1 MSSSVQSLQSWHQG
15 VRLSGRWPT
24 RFGLAVL
31 VICVAGFGI
40 WAGFAPLEGAVV
52 ASGSFVATG
61 QNKQIQHFEGG
72 ILRDS
77 LVAEGQ
83 IVEAGQTLMRLD
95 DTAPTAKLRRLLLK
109 RYRLLATC
117 ARLEAE
123 IDGKAEFAISKVLA
137 ERADDP
143 EVAAML
149 TRQRVELQA
158 KQAKLASEQEVLR
171 KEIKGLMQSISGFEA
186 RAKSARDRASLFQ
199 EELKDKSSLLDRQ
212 LTRKSDVLA
221 LQRAEAGLTGELGE
235 LIGRIADSR
244 EKIARAEQQIESLRS
259 AAIQRSITELREAET
274 ERDDVEEQI
283 HAAQDVVERLEVRAP
298 VRGAVV
304 KINQHTS
311 GGVIA
316 PGAVILELLPLNDE
330 LVIEARVRPDQI
342 THVHEGQAALVRLS
356 ALNQRSTPMI
366 EGSVVY
372 LSVDTVA
379 EAEPLS
385 NRQAQPADPSH
396 SFVVRVRLDT
406 ADMRAKT
413 YDFRPTPGMPADI
426 FIKTAERT
434 FFDYI
439 ITPVRDSFARAFREE

>member
-1 MSSSVQSLQSWHQG
+1 MSISSPGLQSWHHD

-24 RFGLAVL
+24 RLGVAVL
-31 VICVAGFGI
+31 VICVAGFGA
-40 WAGFAPLEGAVV
+40 WTGFAPLEGAVV

-72 ILRDS
+72 IVREILII
-77 LVAEGQ
+77 EGQ

-95 DTAPTAKLRRLLLK
+95 DTAPNSKMRRLQLK
-109 RYRLLATC
+109 RYRLLATR

-123 IDGKAEFAISKVLA
+123 ISGKTQFAVPSALA
-137 ERADDP
+137 ALAGDP
-143 EVAAML
+143 EIAAML
-149 TRQRVELQA
+149 TRQRAELEA

-171 KEIKGLMQSISGFEA
+171 KEINGLQQSIAGFEA
-186 RAKSARDRASLFQ
+186 RAKSARDRAALFQ

-221 LQRAEAGLTGELGE
+221 LQRAEAGITGELGE
-235 LIGRIADSR
+235 VIGRIADSR
-244 EKIARAEQQIESLRS
+244 ERIARAEQQIESLKS

-274 ERDDVEEQI
+274 ELDDVEEQSY
-283 HAAQDVVERLEVRAP
+283 AARDVVERLEVKAP

-316 PGAVILELLPLNDE
+316 PGAVILELLPLNEE
-330 LVIEARVRPDQI
+330 LLIEARVRPDQI
-342 THVHEGQAALVRLS
+342 NHVHEGQAALVRLS
-356 ALNQRSTPMI
+356 ALNQRATPMI
-366 EGSVVY
+366 EGNVVY

-379 EAEPLS
+379 EAEPQA
-385 NRQAQPADPSH
+385 NRPARPADRSD
-396 SFVVRVRLDT
+396 SFVVRVRLD
-406 ADMRAKT
+406 ASDMRAKT
-413 YDFRPTPGMPADI
+413 PDFRPTPGMPADV

-439 ITPVRDSFARAFREE
+439 ITPVLDSFARAFREE

>member
-1 MSSSVQSLQSWHQG
+1 MHSSVQPLQSWHLG
-15 VRLSGRWPT
+15 VRLNGRWPT
-24 RFGLAVL
+24 RLGLFVL
-31 VICVAGFGI
+31 VACVAGFGA
-40 WAGFAPLEGAVV
+40 WAGLAPLEGAVV

-77 LVAEGQ
+77 LVTEGQ

-123 IDGKAEFAISKVLA
+123 IDDKPALAVPKALA
-137 ERADDP
+137 ALADDP
-143 EVAAML
+143 EVTAML
-149 TRQRVELQA
+149 TRQRVELEA

-221 LQRAEAGLTGELGE
+221 LQRAEAGITGELGE
-235 LIGRIADSR
+235 VTGRIADSR
-244 EKIARAEQQIESLRS
+244 ERIARAEQQIESLRS

-274 ERDDVEEQI
+274 ELDDVEEQI
-283 HAAQDVVERLEVRAP
+283 HAAQDVVARLEVRAP

-304 KINQHTS
+304 RINQHTS

-330 LVIEARVRPDQI
+330 LVIEARVRPEQI
-342 THVHEGQAALVRLS
+342 THVHEGQPALVRLS

-366 EGSVVY
+366 EGNVVY

-379 EAEPLS
+379 EAEQPAS
-385 NRQAQPADPSH
+385 RQARAADRSH
-396 SFVVRVRLDT
+396 SFVVRVRLD
-406 ADMRAKT
+406 AGDMRAKT
-413 YDFRPTPGMPADI
+413 PDFRPTPGMPADV